1 MIFSPKRTLVIV
13 ACSTLVGCSTPG
25 LPATMLDTPDQPLRL
40 YTTQTTLPLV
50 TDLTDAYSHR
60 MTNIELRSGSLRTA
74 LNALH
79 SGDVP
84 YIISSHLPPPE
95 NGRPSLWAAPIAQD
109 GLTLIVNSANRIQ
122 NVSLDEVRDLYQ
134 GRVKNWQTLGGSN
147 LDVVLFS
154 SEEGADTRAEFEDL
168 VMGPSRPITLSARLA
183 TSPDSAL
190 RYVSATE
197 GGIAYIPLSALSTGY
212 DASKIRVLQ
221 VDNIPATSFNI
232 AQNRYPLR
240 STIFIIG
247 LQEPQGS
254 LRAFFGWIQSPD
266 GQLIVRQHYTPLGY

>member
-13 ACSTLVGCSTPG
+13 ACTTLVGCSSPG

-40 YTTQTTLPLV
+40 YTTQAALPLV
-50 TDLTDAYSHR
+50 TDLTDAYSEL
-60 MTNIELRSGSLRTA
+60 MTDMELRSGSLRTA

-79 SGDVP
+79 SGEVP

-95 NGRPSLWAAPIAQD
+95 PNRPPLWAAPIAQD
-109 GLTLIVNSANRIQ
+109 GLALIVNTANRIQ

-134 GRVKNWQTLGGSN
+134 GRVKNWQSLGGSN

-154 SEEGADTRAEFEDL
+154 PEQGADTRAEFEHL

-183 TSPDSAL
+183 NSSDSAL
-190 RYVSATE
+190 KFVSATE

-212 DASKIRVLQ
+212 RADNIRVLQ
-221 VDNIPATSFNI
+221 IDNISATSFNV

-247 LQEPQGS
+247 LQEPQGR

-266 GQLIVRQHYTPLGY
+266 GQVIVRQNYTPLSY